1 LAALAR
7 GIMRQKK
14 HKRIFVFDTSVLID
28 YLNPHS
34 AEHDVAADAFAFAS
48 QIGEIWL
55 TIISMLELH
64 SPARRDKEI
73 QADLDKVKQLQ
84 RAYRLRV
91 IPIPEEAQWF
101 ALNVIARY
109 YRSILG
115 RNLLSDSLILGC
127 GMKKSVC
134 LVTRDQNW
142 LQLLNDT
149 RRPPGLQ
156 VITST
161 QLVQNIGEDTR

>member
-1 LAALAR
+1 
-7 GIMRQKK
+7 
-14 HKRIFVFDTSVLID
+14 
-28 YLNPHS
+28 
-34 AEHDVAADAFAFAS
+34 
-48 QIGEIWL
+48 
-55 TIISMLELH
+55 MLELH
-64 SPARRDKEI
+64 SPTRRDKEI